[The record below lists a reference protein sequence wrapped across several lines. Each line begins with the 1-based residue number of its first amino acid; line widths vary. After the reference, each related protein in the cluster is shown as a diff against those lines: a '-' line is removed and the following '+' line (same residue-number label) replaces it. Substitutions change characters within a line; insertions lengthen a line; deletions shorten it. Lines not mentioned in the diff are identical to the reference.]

1 MKLDIVFINIFIER
15 VDMSKAKEIAEYLDG
30 SFTLFS
36 PQSATFN
43 ANLAD
48 KLTEASNELRRLSDL
63 NKKMLLALVTARGW
77 HSGDT
82 WRESDDPAERAG
94 WDAQMQNLDLIIKEA
109 KEQE

>member
-1 MKLDIVFINIFIER
+1 
-15 VDMSKAKEIAEYLDG
+15 MSKAKETAEYLDG

-36 PQSATFN
+36 PQSQTFN

-63 NKKMLLALVTARGW
+63 NEKMLKALQDVKEAVIGKDPRFPRQP
-77 HSGDT
+77 D
-82 WRESDDPAERAG
+82 SDGYFSEPLHKDEVYAI
-94 WDAQMQNLDLIIKEA
+94 LDVIKKA